1 MDSRR
6 ILSIMW
12 VTGGGAKAGLRI
24 KRDFTREKRHENDT
38 LYFDQ
43 LIIHIPSLSA
53 QNKII
58 QRLRIA
64 INTLKTK
71 GLST

>member
-1 MDSRR
+1 MDLRR

-12 VTGGGAKAGLRI
+12 VTGGGAKVGVRV
-24 KRDFTREKRHENDT
+24 KRDFTRKIRHENDT

-43 LIIHIPSLSA
+43 LIIHIPRLLK

-58 QRLRIA
+58 QRFIIA
-64 INTLKTK
+64 MNTLKIK
-71 GLST
+71 GLSS